1 MRQPVTADKLNV
13 FMKALA
19 ATVNT
24 ASRIYFVGGAT
35 SVLFGWR
42 TSTIDIDL
50 IILPESDE
58 ILRSLP
64 KIKEQLQV
72 NIELASPGDFIPEL
86 PGWQE
91 RSRFIQQ
98 EGKLSFYHYDFYA
111 QALAK
116 IERGHKM
123 DSQDV
128 EHLIA
133 NGLVDRK
140 RLLELFTMIEV
151 QLYRYPAIDGPT
163 FRRAVERVTG
173 SHYPAVD
180 ERPSSGLPK
189 T

>member
-1 MRQPVTADKLNV
+1 MRQPVTAETLNA

-19 ATVNT
+19 GLVNT
-24 ASRIYFVGGAT
+24 ASRIYLVGGAT

-50 IILPESDE
+50 KIIPESDE

-64 KIKEQLQV
+64 QLKERLQV

-98 EGKLSFYHYDFYA
+98 EGKLAFYHYDFYA

-116 IERGHKM
+116 IERGHQI
-123 DSQDV
+123 DSRDV
-128 EHLIA
+128 DQLIA
-133 NGLVDRK
+133 NGLVDQR
-140 RLLELFTMIEV
+140 RLLELFTMIED
-151 QLYRYPAIDGPT
+151 QLYRYGAIDGPT
-163 FRRAVERVTG
+163 FRRAVERVSGT
-173 SHYPAVD
+173 HYEPVD
-180 ERPSSGLPK
+180 ED
-189 T
+189 